1 MAVWVRWDA
10 SGTAVPYGAEDG
22 AVLEALWR
30 RGGRRAR
37 AVLCGRG
44 VTVDL
49 RRMELCH
56 PDGTAMPLTRSAVTP
71 SVRCLLG
78 PDSLGAEE
86 AVRLLPL
93 AEGSDEFANAVRRF
107 YGSLWELRGHIRVL
121 RAQQLIH
128 PRLYGQF
135 RRRCAELERRGDG
148 AWTEQLLFH
157 GTTAPRGL
165 AICLHGFRAPP
176 GCPGVPLAVSAA
188 VALRRFHSPPSPDGT
203 QCVLVVRALCGRE
216 RPPNRPGEPRNA
228 RRRAVRFCCPTAAY
242 PLYVLS
248 CVRVPEE
255 RDRLR
260 ARAR

>member
-1 MAVWVRWDA
+1 M
-10 SGTAVPYGAEDG
+10 
-22 AVLEALWR
+22 
-30 RGGRRAR
+30 
-37 AVLCGRG
+37 
-44 VTVDL
+44 
-49 RRMELCH
+49 
-56 PDGTAMPLTRSAVTP
+56 
-71 SVRCLLG
+71 
-78 PDSLGAEE
+78 GAEE

-176 GCPGVPLAVSAA
+176 GSPGVPLAVSAA

-216 RPPNRPGEPRNA
+216 RPPNRRGEPRNA